1 MRFSIIIPNY
11 NNEKWLPI
19 CLSSLRNQTFQD
31 FEVIFVDD
39 MSSDG
44 SVELARGLLRRHDDK
59 VIINKTRRLNGGS
72 RNIGIMEAKGEY
84 IICLDSDDWLKDEHV
99 LEDIDKALKGED
111 IMFLDYQVKWD
122 EGVYSEAHFDYQN
135 LRQALTDATCAIWTK
150 VVESSLL
157 KSTLFP
163 EGNLFEDRIQHY
175 RLILKANRFSCL
187 KRITHVWNKNNS
199 NSTSQDKKLY
209 NPYQGHYVGELLKLA
224 GELEKGNE
232 FRNHLK
238 AEIKAY
244 LEQLTKMTEEL

>member
-19 CLSSLRNQTFQD
+19 CLSSVRNQTFQD
-31 FEVIFVDD
+31 FEVLFIDD

-59 VIINKTRRLNGGS
+59 VIVNRTRRLNGGS
-72 RNIGIMEAKGEY
+72 RNRGIMRAKGDY

-122 EGVYSEAHFDYQN
+122 EGVYNEAHFDYQN

-150 VVESSLL
+150 VVKASLL
-157 KSTLFP
+157 KQTLFP

-175 RLILKANRFSCL
+175 RLILKAKSFSCL
-187 KRITHVWNKNNS
+187 KRITHVWNKANS
-199 NSTSQDKKLY
+199 NSTSQDEKLY
-209 NPYQGHYVGELLKLA
+209 SPYKFHYMGELYKLAQEVGEC
-224 GELEKGNE
+224 E
-232 FRNHLK
+232 FKNHLK
-238 AEIKAY
+238 GELGAY
-244 LEQLTKMTEEL
+244 KEQIEKMMEEL